1 MRDAGAA
8 VDLDGVAR
16 RFGVITA
23 VDDVRLHLRPGSFTA
38 LLGPSGCGKS
48 TLLAMIAGLL
58 APESGEIRID
68 ATSVNGIPTE
78 RRPVSMLFQ
87 KPLLFPHLNVGQNV
101 AFGLRLRGLG
111 RGEVRGRVEAMLA
124 QVQLTGLSSRR
135 VTELSGGQE
144 QRVALAR
151 ALVLEPRVLLLDEP
165 FSQLDTALR
174 TQMRALVRQ
183 LHDRSGVTTLF
194 VTHDQS
200 EAVDV
205 ADDIALML
213 QGRLA
218 GHAPPRTFYT
228 APPSLDAAR
237 FFGVTNELPGEVR
250 GGRFTA
256 AGLSTSFAAWPNGTT
271 GGADGPAVLVVR
283 PESIDLTADSV
294 AREEI
299 RRSGNDE
306 PDATVRAVAVGARF
320 AGTHLAVELR
330 LPIGTTLTA
339 HVGLGTYV
347 DLGSTMTASW
357 PVRAGTVFTQSIPA
371 QPVRDF
377 GGAATSDESAAP

>member
-1 MRDAGAA
+1 MS
-8 VDLDGVAR
+8 LDGLTR
-16 RFGVITA
+16 RFGVTTA
-23 VDDVRLHLRPGSFTA
+23 VDDVGLQLRSGSFTA

-58 APESGEIRID
+58 APDSGDIRID
-68 ATSVNGIPTE
+68 ATSMIGIPAE

-111 RGEVRGRVEAMLA
+111 RREVRHRVETLLER
-124 QVQLTGLSSRR
+124 VQLTGLSSRR
-135 VTELSGGQE
+135 VDELSGGQE

-151 ALVLEPRVLLLDEP
+151 ALVLRPRVLLLDEP

-174 TQMRALVRQ
+174 TQMRALVRE
-183 LHDRSGVTTLF
+183 LHESSGVTTLF
-194 VTHDQS
+194 VTHDQG

-218 GHAPPRTFYT
+218 GYAAPPTFYT
-228 APPSLDAAR
+228 APPSLAAAR
-237 FFGVTNELPGEVR
+237 FFGVTNEVPGEVR
-250 GGRFTA
+250 GGRFA
-256 AGLSTSFAAWPNGTT
+256 GAGLSTSSAAWSDGTAVI
-271 GGADGPAVLVVR
+271 ADGPAVLVVR
-283 PESIDLTADSV
+283 PESIALSTDSV
-294 AREEI
+294 VM
-299 RRSGNDE
+299 DE
-306 PDATVRAVAVGARF
+306 GGQPATTVRAVAVAARF

-339 HVGLGTYV
+339 HVGLGTHI

-357 PVRAGTVFTQSIPA
+357 PVRAGTVFAQSVPTQPDR
-371 QPVRDF
+371 PH
-377 GGAATSDESAAP
+377 